1 MNCKNLQTASPYLV
15 SLALLFIILTH
26 FLYPST
32 LSALEIWEQQCVWGK
47 HWVSAKPGM
56 HDLRENY
63 FFLSYFLVCY
73 LVMMAW
79 PKFFSVS
86 VIFFVELGERWCVCP
101 SCGTHD
107 DTDCSATVFS
117 RRRTGWPCAMRSKHT
132 SVHASSC
139 QCLFQPLTNGI
150 SSGCCVWCEEC
161 YKQIWTVSPQ
171 VARSVQVFL

>member
-15 SLALLFIILTH
+15 SLALLFIILTY

-32 LSALEIWEQQCVWGK
+32 LWVHLRFESNSVYEGNIESVPHQACMTWEK
-47 HWVSAKPGM
+47 TIS
-56 HDLRENY
+56 
-63 FFLSYFLVCY
+63 SYFLVCY

-86 VIFFVELGERWCVCP
+86 VIFLVELGERWCVCP

-107 DTDCSATVFS
+107 DIDCSATVFS